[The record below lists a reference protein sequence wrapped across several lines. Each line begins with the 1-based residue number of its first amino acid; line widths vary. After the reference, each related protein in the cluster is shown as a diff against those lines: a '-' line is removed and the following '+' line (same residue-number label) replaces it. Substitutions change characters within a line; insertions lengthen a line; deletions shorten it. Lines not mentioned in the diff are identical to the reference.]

1 MSETED
7 KTQLDKTADPAVK
20 DETVKAD
27 VSVDDLTSQLGTL
40 AIEKK
45 IVKLRSDTEQSAL
58 CAYPKPKDEI
68 KEVVETKVEIDGQS
82 DTDIIGDIIEAI
94 TQKADTRTDIIL
106 LKEKEVVQWL
116 FGDLSF
122 LPPIE
127 KKNKTQ
133 DTKKYKV
140 LEDEWGRAILKKKR
154 PDLELKG
161 QWTNRFGE
169 HLIEELYKLLGQN
182 IAKPAN
188 KDGHEP
194 DLETDDYIIEVKTE
208 TYWTEG
214 TAGEKILGCP
224 FKYASV
230 PRLYGKP
237 MKIICL
243 GGAEKAGVE
252 QYGILNGTSTSANAN
267 TNDRQ
272 PPEKKKFLEFYKEMQ
287 IEYVSATSVLK
298 ALL

>member
-1 MSETED
+1 
-7 KTQLDKTADPAVK
+7 
-20 DETVKAD
+20 
-27 VSVDDLTSQLGTL
+27 LGTL

-68 KEVVETKVEIDGQS
+68 KEVVETKVEIEGEP
-82 DTDIIGDIIEAI
+82 DIIGDIIEAI
-94 TQKADTRTDIIL
+94 IESIRLKTESRTDIIL

-161 QWTNRFGE
+161 QWTNKFGE
-169 HLIEELYKLLGQN
+169 HLIEELYKVLGQN
-182 IAKPAN
+182 IAKPVN
-188 KDGHEP
+188 MDGHEP

-208 TYWTEG
+208 TYYTEG

-252 QYGILNGTSTSANAN
+252 QYGILNGPN

-272 PPEKKKFLEFYKEMQ
+272 TPEKKKFLKFYKEMQ
-287 IEYVSATSVLK
+287 IEYVSATSVLG

>member
-1 MSETED
+1 MSEAED
-7 KTQLDKTADPAVK
+7 KTQLDKTADPTVK
-20 DETVKAD
+20 DEA
-27 VSVDDLTSQLGTL
+27 VDDLVSQLGTL

-68 KEVVETKVEIDGQS
+68 KEVVETKVEIEGEP
-82 DTDIIGDIIEAI
+82 DIIGDIIEAI
-94 TQKADTRTDIIL
+94 IESIRLKTESRTDIIL

-161 QWTNRFGE
+161 QWTNKFGE
-169 HLIEELYKLLGQN
+169 HLIEELYKVLGQN
-182 IAKPAN
+182 IAKPVN
-188 KDGHEP
+188 MDGHEP

-208 TYWTEG
+208 TYYTEG

-252 QYGILNGTSTSANAN
+252 QYGILNGPN

-272 PPEKKKFLEFYKEMQ
+272 TPEKKKFLKFYKEMQ
-287 IEYVSATSVLK
+287 IEYVSATSVLG

>member
-1 MSETED
+1 MTAIFLAVIRQHDKMSEAED

-20 DETVKAD
+20 NETVKAD
-27 VSVDDLTSQLGTL
+27 VSVDDLVNQLGTL

-45 IVKLRSDTEQSAL
+45 IVKL
-58 CAYPKPKDEI
+58 PKPKDEI
-68 KEVVETKVEIDGQS
+68 KEVVETKVEIES
-82 DTDIIGDIIEAI
+82 ATNIIGDIIEAI
-94 TQKADTRTDIIL
+94 TQKAESRTDIIL

-208 TYWTEG
+208 TYWTAG

-252 QYGILNGTSTSANAN
+252 QYGILNGSKANDKQ
-267 TNDRQ
+267 T
-272 PPEKKKFLEFYKEMQ
+272 PEKKKFLKFYKEMQ